1 MSETDEREE
10 REGMGCIAWTMAT
23 VALAIALAMVCC
35 GCEDDGDSTTI
46 NEADIDA
53 GSNGVVLID
62 GNTGVVSVDQTTG
75 DGDDPSIIITG
86 NTGKVYVVTRPYIPE
101 PEPEPEPDQE

>member
-1 MSETDEREE
+1 MVKGGCMSETDE

-23 VALAIALAMVCC
+23 ITLAIALAMVCC
-35 GCEDDGDSTTI
+35 GCEDDSTTI

-62 GNTGVVSVDQTTG
+62 GNAGVVSVDQTTG
-75 DGDDPSIIITG
+75 DGDDPSIVITG

-101 PEPEPEPDQE
+101 PEPVQE